1 MLFSI
6 VVPYYNREAFLDR
19 TLSSLHNQN
28 YRPLEIILV
37 DNQSSDASLSICQK
51 FKLENESDDFIIE
64 LLSSPQKGAA
74 RARNIGLERA
84 KGDYVYFFDS
94 DDSISA
100 DFLTDVFQI
109 IKEDPSIDIVAC
121 RTKMVFPNGKTKI
134 RRCSFSE
141 SIEDQILTGM
151 LSTQSM
157 FFKKDFVKGIGGWN
171 EDLAKWNDWEL
182 GVRVLNS
189 HPKLYWIKGKAYHS
203 IYQHADSL
211 TGNSFSERIDDIL
224 FAIGTVEKIVCESKS
239 LKNALMA
246 RKVILAG
253 HLWKE
258 KNNETAL
265 SIYNKVLSQNLKS
278 TNKFLFYLL
287 FLYTRMGGVGSWFI
301 FKYFSFL
308 WRL

>member
-6 VVPYYNREAFLDR
+6 VVPYYNREAFLER

-171 EDLAKWNDWEL
+171 EDLSKWDDWEL

-189 HPKLYWIKGKAYHS
+189 HSKLYWIKGKAYHS

-224 FAIGTVEKIVCESKS
+224 FAIDTVEKIVCESKS

-253 HLWKE
+253 YLWKE

-265 SIYNKVLSQNLKS
+265 SIYNKVLSQNLKF

-287 FLYTRMGGVGSWFI
+287 FQYTRMGGVGSWFI